1 MVCCCWRALQK
12 EINIGS
18 SPFSVSKRFLA
29 TYQQI
34 ASKYGNLKRSGVFRR
49 RSIS

>member
-1 MVCCCWRALQK
+1 MVRRCWWALQK
-12 EINIGS
+12 EIKIEP